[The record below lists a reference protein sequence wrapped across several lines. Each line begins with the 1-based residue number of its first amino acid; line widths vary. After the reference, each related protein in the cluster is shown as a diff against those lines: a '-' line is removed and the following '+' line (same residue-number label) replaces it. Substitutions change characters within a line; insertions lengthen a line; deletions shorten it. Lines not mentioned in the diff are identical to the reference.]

1 MKLSI
6 GAHIP
11 ILGMS
16 SSDLWTTDIRI
27 ENIVHAYLFISSH
40 FTQVVAYEFSTPS
53 SVDDPVA
60 CLVDGAYA

>member
-40 FTQVVAYEFSTPS
+40 FSAPS